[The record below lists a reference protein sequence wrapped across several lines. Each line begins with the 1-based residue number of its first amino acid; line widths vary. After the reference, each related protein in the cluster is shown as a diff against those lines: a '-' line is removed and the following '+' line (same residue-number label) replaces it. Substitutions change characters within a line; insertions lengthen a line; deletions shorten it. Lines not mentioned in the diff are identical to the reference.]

1 MVTVNLWLVHS
12 APGRED
18 EVLHQEL
25 RAPHQGATFAFA
37 PVAIDG
43 EGGPASVQVTGSFA
57 VNTNSQT
64 GEQSLIFITS
74 RRVTRSGDQPR
85 DGGDRRGKQP
95 NRQDDTRAG
104 RSLSFEMPPMKSVN
118 GRPAPRDQF
127 SVRVRIAPQ

>member
-1 MVTVNLWLVHS
+1 VNVNLWLVHS

-18 EVLHQEL
+18 EVQHQES
-25 RAPHQGATFAFA
+25 RATHEGAAFAFA

-57 VNTNSQT
+57 VHTNSQT
-64 GEQSLIFITS
+64 GDQSLIFMTS
-74 RRVTRSGDQPR
+74 RRVTRGGDQPR
-85 DGGDRRGKQP
+85 DGADV
-95 NRQDDTRAG
+95 AG
-104 RSLSFEMPPMKSVN
+104 SSRIVKTMPGPDEVLSFEMPPMRGAS